1 MQALYIGGPT
11 AILTIGGLRLMTD
24 PTLDPAG
31 KSYISS
37 GGKIILDKVQSPST
51 TAIGKI
57 DVVLLSHDQH
67 PDNLDTAGRALLQT
81 VTHTYTTVS
90 GARRLGGNSI
100 GLTPWDSRTLT
111 TPDGSSITITATPA
125 RHGPS
130 GIEPISGDVIG
141 FILSV
146 KGPRT
151 YEIYVTGDTV
161 FYEGVA
167 EVARKFEPDYIFLF
181 AGAARVRGPFN
192 LTMGTNDAIDTAAA
206 FPTATIIPLHY
217 EGWRHFTQNEV
228 DLQTSFAAFG
238 IGDRLKILPA
248 GAEITL

>member
-1 MQALYIGGPT
+1 MQTLYIGGPT
-11 AILTIGGLRLMTD
+11 AVLSIGGLRLMTD

-31 KSYISS
+31 HSYPTG
-37 GGKIILDKVQSPST
+37 GGKFTLDKVQSPAT

-67 PDNLDTAGRALLQT
+67 PDNLDTAGRALLPT

-100 GLTPWDSRTLT
+100 GLAPWDSRTLT
-111 TPDGSSITITATPA
+111 TPDGSTITITATPA

-146 KGPRT
+146 KGPRA

-167 EVARKFEPDYIFLF
+167 EVAARDGGGHAGRVLF
-181 AGAARVRGPFN
+181 P
-192 LTMGTNDAIDTAAA
+192 
-206 FPTATIIPLHY
+206 
-217 EGWRHFTQNEV
+217 Q
-228 DLQTSFAAFG
+228 
-238 IGDRLKILPA
+238 
-248 GAEITL
+248 